1 MTGKGFDL
9 CGIDR
14 VYIPAALTFFAVK
27 SHAGTATSREGQALD
42 LGSDS
47 LRTIHRM
54 FGHAKMRFPADTVLE
69 ATRMP

>member
-27 SHAGTATSREGQALD
+27 SHAGTATLREGPVLD
-42 LGSDS
+42 LEANS